1 MDSRGERGSNMAL
14 LLYCALICLFSVSAL
29 LLTSAHPDVG
39 SLTSVSHAQHPVE
52 AVEVKQV
59 AHVSTTRGAARRC
72 QRRKGAW
79 SAPRLACAACSEPG
93 RCSRHI
99 LALVG
104 AGGVGW
110 EAAGAER
117 RWRWKRW
124 MAGIV
129 SSAVRGQVRRLHA
142 VQPGPRGGAAGQGG
156 GRGVLPGGLA
166 VQVRQ
171 QALHALTI
179 RPSPS
184 QLPSLAHQPF
194 DEWYM
199 RRITTL
205 QRST

>member
-39 SLTSVSHAQHPVE
+39 SLTSVSHAQ
-52 AVEVKQV
+52 
-59 AHVSTTRGAARRC
+59 
-72 QRRKGAW
+72 
-79 SAPRLACAACSEPG
+79 
-93 RCSRHI
+93 
-99 LALVG
+99 VG
-104 AGGVGW
+104 AGGVGG
-110 EAAGAER
+110 EASGAER
-117 RWRWKRW
+117 RWRWKRR

-142 VQPGPRGGAAGQGG
+142 VQPGPRGGASGQGG